1 MRIEQPDVSDA
12 DRLADLWVA
21 LAADQRAYG
30 SYLLPEENRETIR
43 ESVAR
48 HVITGGLFV
57 ARDEETDDGTAGGG
71 DIVGFVMFGPETGAY
86 EQDVRK
92 GVVQNIY
99 VDPERRGE
107 GVGGRLLAAAEDA
120 MREDGAETIVL
131 DVMARNERAREFY
144 RRHGYRDHRV
154 TMAKDDPGEPDGE

>member
-12 DRLADLWVA
+12 DRLAELWVA

-30 SYLLPEENRETIR
+30 SYLLPEANRETIR

-57 ARDEETDDGTAGGG
+57 ARDEGDDGTDGAGG
-71 DIVGFVMFGPETGAY
+71 IVGFVMFGPETGAY
-86 EQDVRK
+86 EQDVQK

-107 GVGGRLLAAAEDA
+107 GIGGRLLAAAEDA
-120 MREDGAETIVL
+120 MRADGAETIVL
-131 DVMARNERAREFY
+131 DVMARNERARAFY
-144 RRHGYRDHRV
+144 RRHGYHDHRV